1 MPLPKNYWILLPVL
15 KHWENHEIEG
25 VFRLKKGDFYWLGG
39 LLVFVAILVIPVT
52 HEIFVKFSTEHAY
65 LAGFIKFF
73 ILATMGELLAIR
85 IVTADWSIPKGL
97 PYRAFVWGFLG
108 IVIVLIFNI
117 FAAGIASVLT
127 NGFLPGGS
135 SKFAFA
141 FFVSFTMNL
150 SFAPTMMTF
159 HRITDTFIDL
169 KYENKGGKVKLS
181 DVVKRIDWD
190 GFVSF
195 VLIKTIPLFWIPAH
209 TITFLLPPEYRVLMA
224 AFLSIALGAILAFA
238 KKRR

>member
-1 MPLPKNYWILLPVL
+1 M
-15 KHWENHEIEG
+15 
-25 VFRLKKGDFYWLGG
+25 KKGDFIWLFS
-39 LLVFVAILVIPVT
+39 LAAFVAILVVPVT
-52 HEIFVKFSTEHAY
+52 REIFVKFSTEHAY
-65 LAGFIKFF
+65 LGGFIKFF

-85 IVTADWSIPKGL
+85 IVTSNWNIPKGL

-108 IVIVLIFNI
+108 IVIVLIFNV
-117 FAAGIASVLT
+117 FAAGITGALA
-127 NGFLPGGS
+127 NGFLPGGN
-135 SKFAFA
+135 SKFVFA

-150 SFAPTMMTF
+150 SFAPTMMAF

-169 KYENKGGKVKLS
+169 KYENKNRKVTLC

-195 VLIKTIPLFWIPAH
+195 VLMKTIPIFWIPAH
-209 TITFLLPPEYRVLMA
+209 TITFLLPPEYRVLA

-238 KKRR
+238 KKKKQTGNSEV

>member
-1 MPLPKNYWILLPVL
+1 M
-15 KHWENHEIEG
+15 
-25 VFRLKKGDFYWLGG
+25 KKGDFFWLAG
-39 LLVFVAILVIPVT
+39 LAAFIVILVVPASR
-52 HEIFVKFSTEHAY
+52 EIFVKFTTEHAY
-65 LAGFIKFF
+65 LGGFIKFF

-85 IVTADWSIPKGL
+85 IVTSDWDIPKGL
-97 PYRAFVWGFLG
+97 PYRALVWGFLG
-108 IVIVLIFNI
+108 IVIVLIFNV
-117 FAAGIASVLT
+117 FAAGIAGALT
-127 NGFLPGGS
+127 NGFLPGGN

-150 SFAPTMMTF
+150 SFAPTMMAF

-169 KYENKGGKVKLS
+169 KYENKGGKVTLS

-195 VLIKTIPLFWIPAH
+195 VLMKTIPIFWIPAH
-209 TITFLLPPEYRVLMA
+209 TITFLLPPEYRVLWA

-238 KKRR
+238 KKKKQVLGM

>member
-1 MPLPKNYWILLPVL
+1 M
-15 KHWENHEIEG
+15 
-25 VFRLKKGDFYWLGG
+25 KKGDFIWLFS
-39 LLVFVAILVIPVT
+39 LAAFVAILVVPVT
-52 HEIFVKFSTEHAY
+52 REIFVKFSTEHAY
-65 LAGFIKFF
+65 LGGFIKFF

-85 IVTADWSIPKGL
+85 IVTSNWNIPKGL

-108 IVIVLIFNI
+108 MVIVLIFNV
-117 FAAGIASVLT
+117 FAAGIAGALA
-127 NGFLPGGS
+127 NGFLPGGN

-150 SFAPTMMTF
+150 SFAPTMMAF

-169 KYENKGGKVKLS
+169 KYENIKLKVTLR

-190 GFVSF
+190 SFVSF
-195 VLIKTIPLFWIPAH
+195 VLVKTIPIFWIPAH
-209 TITFLLPPEYRVLMA
+209 TITFLLPPEYRVLSA

-238 KKRR
+238 KKKKQTAQ